1 MMHSPSH
8 AFRTLL
14 ATVALLVVA
23 PRSGSTCPPF
33 ENGGETVGELEN
45 DSLDEASGLAA
56 SRRHDGRFW
65 THNDSGGEARVF
77 LLEPSGGDAGV
88 LDLEGVEATDW
99 EDIAVG
105 PCEPKGDRSCIYV
118 ADVGDNK
125 RRRESVSITRVPE
138 PALPDGESDGWSTD
152 EATTVEFTYPDGPR
166 NAETLLVHPET
177 AEAYVIE
184 KTPRAKATVYR
195 VPRNSKSEEDDE
207 TGVEAEAVS
216 ELEVDRSPVG
226 GLITGGD
233 VAPAGEAFTVRTYV
247 KVFTFCAGDG
257 EPFESSFE
265 GDPVV
270 SHPRFTFQSEALAYG
285 PDGESI
291 WFTSEGKGAAVVRM
305 DRDGSD

>member
-1 MMHSPSH
+1 MLHSLSD
-8 AFRTLL
+8 AFRTL
-14 ATVALLVVA
+14 AAVAALLVVA
-23 PRSGSTCPPF
+23 PQSGATCPPF
-33 ENGGETVGELEN
+33 ENGGEKMGELAS
-45 DSLDEASGLAA
+45 DAIDESSGLAA

-77 LLEPSGGDAGV
+77 LIDHSGESGGV

-105 PCEPKGDRSCIYV
+105 PCESGGDRSCIYV

-125 RRRESVSITRVPE
+125 RGRRSVSITRVPE
-138 PALPDGESDGWSTD
+138 PALPDEESDGWSTD

-177 AEAYVIE
+177 AEMYVVE

-195 VPRNSKSEEDDE
+195 VPRASEDDE
-207 TGVEAEAVS
+207 AGVEAKAVS
-216 ELEVDRSPVG
+216 ELEVDQSPVG

-233 VAPAGEAFTVRTYV
+233 VAPDGDTFTVRTYV
-247 KVFTFCAGDG
+247 KVFTFCVEDG
-257 EPFESSFE
+257 EPFESAFE
-265 GDPVV
+265 ADPVV
-270 SHPRFTFQSEALAYG
+270 SFPRFTFQSEALAYG
-285 PDGESI
+285 LDGESI

-305 DRDGSD
+305 DRE